1 MESMLSRLT
10 IANFAIIKHL
20 DISFQPGLNILS
32 GETGAGKSI
41 IINAMNLILGS
52 RASGDLIRTGSD
64 EATVEALFTLP
75 PSGDLALLLQ
85 ELAIPFDGELLIRR
99 SLHREGRNR
108 ITINGTIATLQMLA
122 SLGDHLVSISG
133 QHEHQRLL
141 RQDNHLSIL
150 DEFGGLAGDRE
161 AFSELFTTC
170 QSLRAE
176 LGVLEREIAEMKDKQ
191 ELARFQREEI
201 DAARI
206 EEGEDESLLKEKV
219 RLEHAEHLLETVSE
233 TYQALYESDRSLL
246 SGLFECT
253 RRLEKAAK
261 MDDRLEHIA
270 RTLGESRLL
279 LEETAM
285 SLREIRETIEMDPQR
300 LEAVQERLEILRR
313 LKRKYGPTLAD
324 VLAFRE
330 RIAAG
335 MDKQHG
341 KEEKRRELQ
350 SRLTAL
356 EEELL
361 AAALSLSKRRKKAAR
376 HLEEAVETEL
386 DDLNMPKTRFQ
397 VSFLGREEAQDP
409 EKSLSMVRI
418 EGIDRV
424 EFLLSPNVGEQLKPL
439 AKIAS
444 GGELSRIMLALK
456 SILAKSASVES
467 LIFDEVDAGIGGAT
481 AEVVGEKLEALARYH
496 QIMCITHLPQIASK
510 AHTHYRVRKSIVDGR
525 TESSILELD
534 QKERVE
540 EIARLLAG
548 RRVTPQ
554 ALAHAREMVG

>member
-1 MESMLSRLT
+1 
-10 IANFAIIKHL
+10 
-20 DISFQPGLNILS
+20 
-32 GETGAGKSI
+32 
-41 IINAMNLILGS
+41 MNLILGS
-52 RASGDLIRTGSD
+52 RASGDLIRTGSE

-176 LGVLEREIAEMKDKQ
+176 LGVLEREISEMKDKQ
-191 ELARFQREEI
+191 DLARFQREEI

-219 RLEHAEHLLETVSE
+219 RLEHAEQLLETVSE

-300 LEAVQERLEILRR
+300 LEAVQERLEILQR
-313 LKRKYGPTLAD
+313 LKRKYVPP
-324 VLAFRE
+324 FRTFLHF
-330 RIAAG
+330 A
-335 MDKQHG
+335 
-341 KEEKRRELQ
+341 KE
-350 SRLTAL
+350 
-356 EEELL
+356 
-361 AAALSLSKRRKKAAR
+361 
-376 HLEEAVETEL
+376 
-386 DDLNMPKTRFQ
+386 
-397 VSFLGREEAQDP
+397 
-409 EKSLSMVRI
+409 
-418 EGIDRV
+418 
-424 EFLLSPNVGEQLKPL
+424 
-439 AKIAS
+439 
-444 GGELSRIMLALK
+444 
-456 SILAKSASVES
+456 
-467 LIFDEVDAGIGGAT
+467 
-481 AEVVGEKLEALARYH
+481 
-496 QIMCITHLPQIASK
+496 
-510 AHTHYRVRKSIVDGR
+510 
-525 TESSILELD
+525 
-534 QKERVE
+534 
-540 EIARLLAG
+540 
-548 RRVTPQ
+548 
-554 ALAHAREMVG
+554 